1 MTVVGAS
8 TLTFTQTAA
17 ADSAGAKRLRRI
29 SEACKDYGV
38 RVQYSVFECRI
49 ADREWVALRG
59 RLLKEY
65 DATQDSLRFYFLR
78 EDAGAKTEHHGVRVP
93 MDPAGPLVF

>member
-1 MTVVGAS
+1 MLVLVCYDV
-8 TLTFTQTAA
+8 A
-17 ADSAGAKRLRRI
+17 ADPAGAKRLRRI

-49 ADREWVALRG
+49 ADREWVVLRG
-59 RLLKEY
+59 RLLGEY
-65 DATQDSLRFYFLR
+65 DAAQDSLRFYFLR
-78 EDAGAKTEHHGVRVP
+78 EDASARTEHHGVRPP